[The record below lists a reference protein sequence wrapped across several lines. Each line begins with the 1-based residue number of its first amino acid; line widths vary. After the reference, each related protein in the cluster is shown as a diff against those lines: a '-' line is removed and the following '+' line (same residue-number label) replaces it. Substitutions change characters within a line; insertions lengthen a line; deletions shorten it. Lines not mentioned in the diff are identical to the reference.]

1 MFEMVVRVAWVDAGR
16 VLGCGSCC
24 EEGMETRIWIVRAKG
39 RPNSVMRFETRILA
53 VAMTVL

>member
-1 MFEMVVRVAWVDAGR
+1 MVVRVAWVDAGR